1 LRHATTSLVL
11 ASLVRNSGPFFS
23 DAISNGNATR
33 KKIAVCWTEV
43 LAEPSHS
50 PELLRHGFN
59 SRPSSEEADAAG
71 LAPFSCGLG
80 DLEVVFSSLSP
91 ERKSMVSGSMYDLT
105 FARFSFFPNPSV
117 VQHVMVAKAE
127 VWVS

>member
-1 LRHATTSLVL
+1 MSCGTRRPLLFSPHWCATQAPFSL
-11 ASLVRNSGPFFS
+11 
-23 DAISNGNATR
+23 TR
-33 KKIAVCWTEV
+33 FPTETQPEKNAVCWTEV

-50 PELLRHGFN
+50 PELLRLGFN

-105 FARFSFFPNPSV
+105 FARFSFFSRIRL
-117 VQHVMVAKAE
+117 
-127 VWVS
+127 